1 MSVIS
6 FLVEPNIIMTR
17 HGDFLATTPNSSPL
31 RIGVIGKTEDDA
43 RHICESSLERWREIN
58 ELEKKK

>member
-1 MSVIS
+1 MSAIS
-6 FLVEPNIIMTR
+6 FFVEPNIITTR

-43 RHICESSLERWREIN
+43 RHRFESSIERWKEIN
-58 ELEKKK
+58 EVEKKK